1 MKSTDI
7 NEKVLDVY
15 GQLPLDWL
23 TPEDI
28 WWNTLRKILNDKPRN
43 FDKSKSATV
52 TLLCTSQNIDI
63 EKGLEQTRHGAP
75 DCPAHHSRKQ
85 SGPPGEFPDDP

>member
-15 GQLPLDWL
+15 GQLHLDWL

-28 WWNTLRKILNDKPRN
+28 WWNTLRKILNELDEPESVKKRFMLKFKKILHKEAVN
-43 FDKSKSATV
+43 
-52 TLLCTSQNIDI
+52 LL
-63 EKGLEQTRHGAP
+63 
-75 DCPAHHSRKQ
+75 
-85 SGPPGEFPDDP
+85 

>member
-15 GQLPLDWL
+15 GQLHLDWL

-28 WWNTLRKILNDKPRN
+28 WWNTLRKILNKLDEPESVK
-43 FDKSKSATV
+43 KEIYAQIQK
-52 TLLCTSQNIDI
+52 DI
-63 EKGLEQTRHGAP
+63 T
-75 DCPAHHSRKQ
+75 
-85 SGPPGEFPDDP
+85 

>member
-28 WWNTLRKILNDKPRN
+28 WWNTLRKILNELDELKVLKKRFMLKFKKILHKEAVN
-43 FDKSKSATV
+43 
-52 TLLCTSQNIDI
+52 LL
-63 EKGLEQTRHGAP
+63 
-75 DCPAHHSRKQ
+75 
-85 SGPPGEFPDDP
+85 

>member
-28 WWNTLRKILNDKPRN
+28 WWNTLRKILNELDEDKELMHKFKKILHKEAVN
-43 FDKSKSATV
+43 
-52 TLLCTSQNIDI
+52 LL
-63 EKGLEQTRHGAP
+63 
-75 DCPAHHSRKQ
+75 
-85 SGPPGEFPDDP
+85 

>member
-1 MKSTDI
+1 MKSTEF

-28 WWNTLRKILNDKPRN
+28 WLNTLRKILNELDEPESVK
-43 FDKSKSATV
+43 KEIYAQIQK
-52 TLLCTSQNIDI
+52 DI
-63 EKGLEQTRHGAP
+63 T
-75 DCPAHHSRKQ
+75 
-85 SGPPGEFPDDP
+85 

>member
-28 WWNTLRKILNDKPRN
+28 WWNNLRKILNELDEPESVK
-43 FDKSKSATV
+43 KEIYAQIQK
-52 TLLCTSQNIDI
+52 DI
-63 EKGLEQTRHGAP
+63 T
-75 DCPAHHSRKQ
+75 
-85 SGPPGEFPDDP
+85 

>member
-23 TPEDI
+23 HQKTYGG
-28 WWNTLRKILNDKPRN
+28 IL
-43 FDKSKSATV
+43 
-52 TLLCTSQNIDI
+52 
-63 EKGLEQTRHGAP
+63 
-75 DCPAHHSRKQ
+75 
-85 SGPPGEFPDDP
+85 

>member
-28 WWNTLRKILNDKPRN
+28 WWNTLRKILNELDEPESVKKRFMHKFKKILHKEAVN
-43 FDKSKSATV
+43 
-52 TLLCTSQNIDI
+52 LL
-63 EKGLEQTRHGAP
+63 
-75 DCPAHHSRKQ
+75 
-85 SGPPGEFPDDP
+85 

>member
-7 NEKVLDVY
+7 NEKVFDVY

-28 WWNTLRKILNDKPRN
+28 WWNTLRKILNELDEPESVK
-43 FDKSKSATV
+43 KEIYAQIQK
-52 TLLCTSQNIDI
+52 DI
-63 EKGLEQTRHGAP
+63 T
-75 DCPAHHSRKQ
+75 
-85 SGPPGEFPDDP
+85 

>member
-1 MKSTDI
+1 MKSTEF

-28 WWNTLRKILNDKPRN
+28 WWNTLRKILNELDESESVKKRLCSN
-43 FDKSKSATV
+43 SK
-52 TLLCTSQNIDI
+52 
-63 EKGLEQTRHGAP
+63 RYYM
-75 DCPAHHSRKQ
+75 
-85 SGPPGEFPDDP
+85 

>member
-15 GQLPLDWL
+15 GQLHLDWL

-28 WWNTLRKILNDKPRN
+28 WWNTLRKILNELDEPESVKKEIN
-43 FDKSKSATV
+43 AQIQKDT
-52 TLLCTSQNIDI
+52 T
-63 EKGLEQTRHGAP
+63 
-75 DCPAHHSRKQ
+75 
-85 SGPPGEFPDDP
+85 

>member
-1 MKSTDI
+1 MKSTEF

-28 WWNTLRKILNDKPRN
+28 WWNALRKILNELDESESVK
-43 FDKSKSATV
+43 KEIYAQIQK
-52 TLLCTSQNIDI
+52 DI
-63 EKGLEQTRHGAP
+63 T
-75 DCPAHHSRKQ
+75 
-85 SGPPGEFPDDP
+85 

>member
-23 TPEDI
+23 TPEVI
-28 WWNTLRKILNDKPRN
+28 WWNTLRKILNELDEPESVK
-43 FDKSKSATV
+43 KEIYAQIQK
-52 TLLCTSQNIDI
+52 DI
-63 EKGLEQTRHGAP
+63 T
-75 DCPAHHSRKQ
+75 
-85 SGPPGEFPDDP
+85 

>member
-28 WWNTLRKILNDKPRN
+28 WWNTSRKILNELDEPESVK
-43 FDKSKSATV
+43 KEIYAQIQK
-52 TLLCTSQNIDI
+52 DI
-63 EKGLEQTRHGAP
+63 T
-75 DCPAHHSRKQ
+75 
-85 SGPPGEFPDDP
+85 

>member
-1 MKSTDI
+1 MKSTEF

-28 WWNTLRKILNDKPRN
+28 WWNNLRKILNELDEPESVK
-43 FDKSKSATV
+43 KEIYAQIQK
-52 TLLCTSQNIDI
+52 DI
-63 EKGLEQTRHGAP
+63 T
-75 DCPAHHSRKQ
+75 
-85 SGPPGEFPDDP
+85 

>member
-15 GQLPLDWL
+15 GQLHLDWL

-28 WWNTLRKILNDKPRN
+28 WWNTLRKILNELDEPESIK
-43 FDKSKSATV
+43 KEIYAQIQK
-52 TLLCTSQNIDI
+52 DI
-63 EKGLEQTRHGAP
+63 T
-75 DCPAHHSRKQ
+75 
-85 SGPPGEFPDDP
+85 

>member
-28 WWNTLRKILNDKPRN
+28 WWITLRKILNELDEPESVK
-43 FDKSKSATV
+43 KEIYAQIQK
-52 TLLCTSQNIDI
+52 DI
-63 EKGLEQTRHGAP
+63 T
-75 DCPAHHSRKQ
+75 
-85 SGPPGEFPDDP
+85 

>member
-23 TPEDI
+23 TPEDT
-28 WWNTLRKILNDKPRN
+28 WWNTLRKILNELDEPESVK
-43 FDKSKSATV
+43 KEIYAQIQK
-52 TLLCTSQNIDI
+52 DI
-63 EKGLEQTRHGAP
+63 T
-75 DCPAHHSRKQ
+75 
-85 SGPPGEFPDDP
+85 

>member
-15 GQLPLDWL
+15 GQLHLDWL

-28 WWNTLRKILNDKPRN
+28 WWNTLRKILNELDEPESVK
-43 FDKSKSATV
+43 KEIYAQIQK
-52 TLLCTSQNIDI
+52 DI
-63 EKGLEQTRHGAP
+63 T
-75 DCPAHHSRKQ
+75 
-85 SGPPGEFPDDP
+85 

>member
-1 MKSTDI
+1 MNSTDI

-28 WWNTLRKILNDKPRN
+28 WCNTLRKILNELDEPESVK
-43 FDKSKSATV
+43 KEIYAQIQK
-52 TLLCTSQNIDI
+52 DI
-63 EKGLEQTRHGAP
+63 T
-75 DCPAHHSRKQ
+75 
-85 SGPPGEFPDDP
+85 

>member
-28 WWNTLRKILNDKPRN
+28 WWNTLRKILNEL
-43 FDKSKSATV
+43 FGGS
-52 TLLCTSQNIDI
+52 
-63 EKGLEQTRHGAP
+63 
-75 DCPAHHSRKQ
+75 
-85 SGPPGEFPDDP
+85 

>member
-1 MKSTDI
+1 MKSSNI

-28 WWNTLRKILNDKPRN
+28 CWNSLRKILNELDEPESVK
-43 FDKSKSATV
+43 KEIYK
-52 TLLCTSQNIDI
+52 QIQKDI
-63 EKGLEQTRHGAP
+63 T
-75 DCPAHHSRKQ
+75 
-85 SGPPGEFPDDP
+85 

>member
-28 WWNTLRKILNDKPRN
+28 WWNALRKILNELDEPESVK
-43 FDKSKSATV
+43 KEIYAQIQK
-52 TLLCTSQNIDI
+52 DI
-63 EKGLEQTRHGAP
+63 T
-75 DCPAHHSRKQ
+75 
-85 SGPPGEFPDDP
+85 

>member
-15 GQLPLDWL
+15 GQFHLDWL

-28 WWNTLRKILNDKPRN
+28 WWNTLRKILNELDEPESVK
-43 FDKSKSATV
+43 KEIYAQIQK
-52 TLLCTSQNIDI
+52 DI
-63 EKGLEQTRHGAP
+63 T
-75 DCPAHHSRKQ
+75 
-85 SGPPGEFPDDP
+85 

>member
-15 GQLPLDWL
+15 GQLHLDWL

-28 WWNTLRKILNDKPRN
+28 WWNTLRKILNELDEPESVK
-43 FDKSKSATV
+43 KEIYAQIQK
-52 TLLCTSQNIDI
+52 NI
-63 EKGLEQTRHGAP
+63 T
-75 DCPAHHSRKQ
+75 
-85 SGPPGEFPDDP
+85 

>member
-15 GQLPLDWL
+15 GQWPLDWL

-28 WWNTLRKILNDKPRN
+28 WWNTLRKILNELDEPESVK
-43 FDKSKSATV
+43 KEIYAQIQK
-52 TLLCTSQNIDI
+52 DI
-63 EKGLEQTRHGAP
+63 T
-75 DCPAHHSRKQ
+75 
-85 SGPPGEFPDDP
+85 

>member
-28 WWNTLRKILNDKPRN
+28 WWNTLKKRFMHKFKKILHKEAVN
-43 FDKSKSATV
+43 
-52 TLLCTSQNIDI
+52 LL
-63 EKGLEQTRHGAP
+63 
-75 DCPAHHSRKQ
+75 
-85 SGPPGEFPDDP
+85 

>member
-15 GQLPLDWL
+15 GQLPLDCL

-28 WWNTLRKILNDKPRN
+28 WWNTLRKILNELDEPESVK
-43 FDKSKSATV
+43 KEIYTQIQK
-52 TLLCTSQNIDI
+52 DI
-63 EKGLEQTRHGAP
+63 T
-75 DCPAHHSRKQ
+75 
-85 SGPPGEFPDDP
+85 